1 MLPPV
6 LRGIVLAAITTATC
20 AAAGPTLAQNAPLVA
35 TTDPAQAD
43 ADFQIQGEYWG
54 EVLANDNRYEWRGL
68 QVVALGNGKF
78 QAVVYRGGLPG
89 NGWDQQ
95 AKWSLTGAR
104 QGAVATLSGPTLT
117 ITLDGYQA
125 VVRDLAGRD
134 RGQWPRVERSSPTLG
149 APPPP
154 WATVLFDGATTEN
167 LTSARITPDG
177 LLEVGADTR
186 RPYRD
191 FSLHVEFR
199 TPYMPTARGQARG
212 NSGVYIQG
220 RYEVQILDSFG
231 LDGVNNECGSLYKTR
246 APDLNM
252 CLPPLSWQTYDIE
265 FQAARFDASG
275 AKTQSARITVRH
287 NGVVVQNNVEIPNK
301 TGGGVKEGPDARPIK
316 FQNHNNPVHYRNL
329 WIVELQPAERP
340 AAESAPPC
348 DCTTPAVAPG
358 VRRSLRRTPCAW

>member
-1 MLPPV
+1 MLPQL
-6 LRGIVLAAITTATC
+6 LRGIVLTAITTATC
-20 AAAGPTLAQNAPLVA
+20 AATSPTLAQNVRPVA

-68 QVVALGNGKF
+68 QVVAMGSGRF

-95 AKWSLTGAR
+95 AKWPLTGVR

-117 ITLDGYQA
+117 IILDGRQA

-149 APPPP
+149 APPPS

-167 LTSARITPDG
+167 LASARITPDG

-199 TPYMPTARGQARG
+199 TPYMPTARGQGRG

-252 CLPPLSWQTYDIE
+252 CLPPLTWQTYDID

-275 AKTQSARITVRH
+275 AKTQPARITVRH

-301 TGGGVKEGPDARPIK
+301 TGGGAKEGPDARPIK

-329 WIVELQPAERP
+329 WIVELQPAEGP
-340 AAESAPPC
+340 AAEPAPPC
-348 DCTTPAVAPG
+348 DCTAPAVTPG
-358 VRRSLRRTPCAW
+358 VRRSLRRNRCAW